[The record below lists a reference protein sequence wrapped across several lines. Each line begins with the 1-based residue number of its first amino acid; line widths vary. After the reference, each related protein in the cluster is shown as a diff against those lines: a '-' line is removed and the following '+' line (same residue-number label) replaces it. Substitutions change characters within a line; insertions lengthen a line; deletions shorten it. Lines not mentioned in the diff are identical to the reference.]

1 MSLFTRRLKN
11 AWEFAA
17 QEVIWRVHPAVNGR
31 VIGEERDLAKKR
43 TSFFCVEQRTGKVL
57 WKNITVGELWWVG
70 IELVD
75 KDVLLVHGYATPDM
89 PAQRGLTAIDAQ
101 SGMILWSNSTWELA
115 RSTATGFVVLSPGL
129 DASVETHVDRR
140 TGKTFPAG
148 SDIEP
153 PNQAVLA
160 PGLADAQFPLPFDPA
175 NVEKSSAL
183 QEAVKRYVNAETS
196 GITEYLT
203 LSHQL
208 VLTTFE
214 RSPERFTAG
223 RSANQST
230 RVHIRVLDA
239 QTGKE
244 QFSEIVASS
253 ASGQIPDTFFSQNG
267 TVFYVRERKVLC
279 ALRLMS

>member
-11 AWEFAA
+11 SWEFAA
-17 QEVIWRVHPAVNGR
+17 QGVIWRVHPAVNGR
-31 VIGEERDLAKKR
+31 LIGEERDLAKKR

-57 WKNITVGELWWVG
+57 WRNITVGELWWVG

-140 TGKTFPAG
+140 TGKAFPDG

-160 PGLADAQFPLPFDPA
+160 PGLADAQFPLPFDTA
-175 NVEKSSAL
+175 SVEKNSAL
-183 QEAVKRYVNAETS
+183 QEAVKRYVKAETS

-203 LSHQL
+203 LPHQL
-208 VLTTFE
+208 VLTSFE
-214 RSPERFTAG
+214 RYASG
-223 RSANQST
+223 RPANQST
-230 RVHIRVLDA
+230 RVHIRVLDG

-279 ALRLMS
+279 ALRLMP